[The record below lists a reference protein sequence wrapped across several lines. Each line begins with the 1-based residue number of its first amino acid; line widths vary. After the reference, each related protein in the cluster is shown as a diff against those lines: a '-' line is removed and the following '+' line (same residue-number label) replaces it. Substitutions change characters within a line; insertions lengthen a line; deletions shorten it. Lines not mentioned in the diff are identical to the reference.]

1 MMLIA
6 FSYSCRND
14 YISKDKLSNF
24 ELLFVRNIKASVSGT
39 AVKGIMKNASVTISP
54 ISKDGSCSSSVIS
67 SGTTDDTGNYSLN
80 YIKTGSAVCLTVSG
94 HTNGKTT
101 VFDEKTNSDI
111 SVASSSSLKLVSV
124 LPESR
129 LQNNTRKNML
139 ASPFSRLIS
148 QRLQALVKEAGSSA
162 DIDKLYKKASKEAVI
177 RFGLSSG
184 LSVSSGKSF
193 TDTKAAAVSATDYP
207 ELDDIEIDLKK
218 PDSPL
223 TAKYLSVLAGFSYL
237 ANQTKTESKP
247 SASDIDKVITA
258 FASDFEDGLF
268 DGKTSD
274 GKPITVGA
282 GSSQVTFSSTPL
294 TTVLLPAIVNYVQEG
309 GKISAGLPNTSAPAM
324 TAAQVT
330 AQTEFIDNKPIVAD
344 GDVGIT
350 DFSFTASV
358 NELNQTYTG
367 TVSGTN
373 ITVTLPYGKTV
384 NAVPSIVTNAASV
397 TVNGNAFTS
406 GVTALDFTNPVSFV
420 LKNSAGASA
429 TYTVTAT
436 IIAPVEDTGQLSC
449 YDNSAS
455 QVCGTVSATFPKQDA
470 MMLNVPVAKGL
481 QTSTV
486 NTIYPN
492 DYITKNTLTGIV
504 WKTCAEGKS
513 GSTCAT
519 GTASSLNY
527 AGAVAACSALN
538 TVNGGA
544 GYAGLKNWRL
554 PTGQE
559 FVQVQNYNTAS
570 VYWDTTYFPGAAN
583 SDLWASNILLPSGTF
598 GTVIDS
604 SFNGVPTVQAA
615 SSSYAV
621 RCVSGSP
628 FPAPSLADNGDGT
641 ILDKRTGLIWQKCAY
656 GQANDATC
664 STVPTP
670 ITWANALLTCSS
682 LSLAG
687 KSWRLPNIA
696 ELSSIIDTVTKTAP
710 PYVNSVFA
718 GFPEG
723 GQIRNFHS
731 STTAVYNTMYNF
743 KVEYHTPK
751 GVTADTKNNTVVT
764 SNDYLSRCVSGP

>member
-1 MMLIA
+1 MLIA

-14 YISKDKLSNF
+14 YTSKDKLSNF
-24 ELLFVRNIKASVSGT
+24 ELLFVRNIRASVSGT
-39 AVKGIMKNASVTISP
+39 AVKGIIKNASVTVSP
-54 ISKDGSCSSSVIS
+54 LSKDGSCSSSVIS
-67 SGTTDDTGNYSLN
+67 SGTTDESGNYSLN

-94 HTNGKTT
+94 HTNGKTAM
-101 VFDEKTNSDI
+101 FDEKTNADV
-111 SVASSSSLKLVSV
+111 SVSSSSGLKMVTV
-124 LPESR
+124 IPESR

-148 QRLQALVKEAGSSA
+148 QRLQALVKEAGSGA
-162 DIDKLYKKASKEAVI
+162 DIDKLHKKASKEAVI
-177 RFGLSSG
+177 RFGLSTG
-184 LSVSSGKSF
+184 LSVSSGKNLA
-193 TDTKAAAVSATDYP
+193 DTRTAAVAAADYP
-207 ELDDIEIDLKK
+207 ELDDIDIDLKK

-223 TAKYLSVLAGFSYL
+223 TAKYISVLAGFSYL
-237 ANQTKTESKP
+237 ANQTKSGSTS

-268 DGKTSD
+268 DGKTSE
-274 GKPITVGA
+274 GKPITIGSGA
-282 GSSQVTFSSTPL
+282 SQVTFSSTPL
-294 TTVLLPAIVNYVQEG
+294 TTVLLPAIVSYVQEG
-309 GKISAGLPNTSAPAM
+309 GKISAGLPNTSAPAV

-350 DFSFTASV
+350 DFSFTASA

-373 ITVTLPYGKTV
+373 ITVNLPYGKAV

-406 GVTALDFTNPVSFV
+406 GVTAVDFTAPVSFV
-420 LKNSAGASA
+420 LKNSAGTSV

-436 IIAPVEDTGQLSC
+436 VIAPVEDTAQLSC
-449 YDNSAS
+449 YDNSSVQA
-455 QVCGTVSATFPKQDA
+455 CGTVVGTYPKQDA
-470 MMLNVPVAKGL
+470 MMLNVPTAKGL
-481 QTSTV
+481 QASAV
-486 NTIYPN
+486 NTGYPN
-492 DYITKNTLTGIV
+492 DYITKNSLTGIV
-504 WKTCAEGKS
+504 WKTCVEGKS
-513 GSTCAT
+513 GTSCAA

-527 AGAVAACSALN
+527 AGAVSACSALN

-583 SDLWASNILLPSGTF
+583 SDFWASNILLPSGTF
-598 GTVIDS
+598 GTVINS
-604 SFNGVPTVQAA
+604 SFNGVPTVQAT
-615 SSSYAV
+615 SSSFAV

-664 STVPTP
+664 STAPTP
-670 ITWANALLTCSS
+670 ITWANALISCSN
-682 LSLAG
+682 LNLAG

-696 ELSSIIDTVTKTAP
+696 ELSSIMDTVTKTAP

-723 GQIRNFHS
+723 GQVRNFHS

-743 KVEYHTPK
+743 KMEYHTPS
-751 GVTADTKNNTVVT
+751 GVTADTKNNTVVST
-764 SNDYLSRCVSGP
+764 NDYISRCVSGP